1 MAWSG
6 IPSGVPVNVPD
17 PSFHAA
23 DFHPDYNSNSRE
35 WQVQS
40 RREELSETE
49 IIAGLVDL
57 GLSYRLLSDKIFFVD
72 FLLVEPVYIYGKVM
86 ILC

>member
-1 MAWSG
+1 MRLTFRFTLLFS
-6 IPSGVPVNVPD
+6 IPIIIQTPGNGKPN
-17 PSFHAA
+17 H
-23 DFHPDYNSNSRE
+23 E
-35 WQVQS
+35 G
-40 RREELSETE
+40 EELSETE